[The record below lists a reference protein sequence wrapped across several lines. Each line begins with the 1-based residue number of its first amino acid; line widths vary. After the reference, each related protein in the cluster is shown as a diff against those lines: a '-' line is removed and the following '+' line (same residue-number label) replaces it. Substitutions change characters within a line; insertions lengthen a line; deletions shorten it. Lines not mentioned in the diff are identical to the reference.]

1 MITFGKLGRY
11 GRLGNQMFQVA
22 STIGIARRL
31 GYEVGFP
38 RWENHDAKERFG
50 STEDNVVGNWFPKWK
65 LIPLVDPEPF
75 YEYFIPW
82 GFHGFDIPDR
92 VSLVGHMQ
100 SELYFEHCR
109 DEIKAL
115 FTMDDEPD
123 WIPYTAIHVRMGDYG
138 SDYHPICDL
147 DYYKKAM
154 DRIKGPYMVFS
165 DEPQRAWEML
175 KPLTSGS
182 DILFHGDT
190 KYAFSRMKRCRA
202 HIIAN
207 STFSWWAAWLAGGEA
222 VMPMT
227 WFGPASAQLDITDLR
242 PANWH
247 RI

>member
-1 MITFGKLGRY
+1 MITFGKLGRH

-38 RWENHDAKERFG
+38 RWENHDAIERFG

-82 GFHGFDIPDR
+82 GFHGFDIPDG

-147 DYYKKAM
+147 DYYRKAI

-165 DEPQRAWEML
+165 DEPERAWEML

-182 DILFHGDT
+182 DVLFHGDT

-222 VMPMT
+222 VMPT
-227 WFGPASAQLDITDLR
+227 RWFGPAAAQLETRDLR
-242 PANWH
+242 PPNWH
-247 RI
+247 AI

>member
-92 VSLVGHMQ
+92 VSIVGHMQ

-138 SDYHPICDL
+138 SDHHPICDL
-147 DYYKKAM
+147 DYYRKAM

-165 DEPQRAWEML
+165 DEPERAWEML

-227 WFGPASAQLDITDLR
+227 WFGPASADLDIIDLR

>member
-65 LIPLVDPEPF
+65 LIPLVDPDPF

-82 GFHGFDIPDR
+82 GFHGFDIPDG

-109 DEIKAL
+109 DDIREL
-115 FTMDDEPD
+115 FRMKDEPD

-138 SDYHPICDL
+138 SDYHPICEL
-147 DYYKKAM
+147 DYYRKAM
-154 DRIKGPYMVFS
+154 HRIKGPYMVFS
-165 DEPQRAWEML
+165 DEPERAWEML

-182 DILFHGDT
+182 DVLFHGDT

-222 VMPMT
+222 VMPT
-227 WFGPASAQLDITDLR
+227 RWFGPAAAQLETRDLR
-242 PANWH
+242 PPNWQA
-247 RI
+247 I

>member
-22 STIGIARRL
+22 STIGIARKR
-31 GYEVGFP
+31 GFEVGFP
-38 RWENHDAKERFG
+38 KWVNYDAAERFG

-65 LIPLVDPEPF
+65 LVPLVDPEPF

-82 GFHGFDIPDR
+82 GFHGFDIPDG
-92 VSLVGHMQ
+92 VSIVGHMQ

-109 DEIKAL
+109 EEIRAL
-115 FTMDDEPD
+115 FNMDDEPD
-123 WIPYTAIHVRMGDYG
+123 TIPYTAIHVRMGDYG

-147 DYYKKAM
+147 DYYKRAM

-165 DEPQRAWEML
+165 DEPERAWGML

-182 DILFHGDT
+182 DVLFWGDT

-222 VMPMT
+222 VMPT
-227 WFGPASAQLDITDLR
+227 RWFGPAAAQLDTRDLR
-242 PANWH
+242 PPNWQA
-247 RI
+247 I

>member
-1 MITFGKLGRY
+1 MITFGKLGRH

-147 DYYKKAM
+147 GYYRKAM

-165 DEPQRAWEML
+165 DEPERAWEML

-227 WFGPASAQLDITDLR
+227 WFGPASADLDIIDLR